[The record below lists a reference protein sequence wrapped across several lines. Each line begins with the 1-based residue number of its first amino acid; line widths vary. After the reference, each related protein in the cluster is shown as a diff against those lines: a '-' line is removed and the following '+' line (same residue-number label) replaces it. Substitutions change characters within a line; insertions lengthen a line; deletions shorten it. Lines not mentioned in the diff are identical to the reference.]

1 MPESSTRDSLCQC
14 ITATFWPTNTDVD
27 LPPTHT
33 HKHTQ
38 MALGDSH
45 RLFLQGMMS
54 RGAVSEAEA
63 RDLYLKA
70 TQSCDGELLCL
81 LTNE

>member
-33 HKHTQ
+33 HIHT
-38 MALGDSH
+38 H
-45 RLFLQGMMS
+45 RWHWVTPTGCFFRAWWAGAQCPRQRLETCTS
-54 RGAVSEAEA
+54 RQHRAVMV
-63 RDLYLKA
+63 
-70 TQSCDGELLCL
+70 SCSVC
-81 LTNE
+81 